1 MGIEVVLVA
10 TLPFEFENA
19 QRAAA
24 METLPQLEQKNIRII
39 LHDHAKALEPGK
51 ALLDYYNKASAA
63 IAQDVEKLLAE

>member
-1 MGIEVVLVA
+1 MDNNSKLNIK
-10 TLPFEFENA
+10 EF
-19 QRAAA
+19 
-24 METLPQLEQKNIRII
+24 LDKDEQKNIRII